1 MNLEVRINSELKDA
15 MKTGKKD
22 RLEALRSIR
31 AKILEFNKSGVG
43 RDMNEDDEIKLLK
56 SEAKKR
62 KDAIEMYE
70 KGGRDDLLNKEKFEL
85 SVIEEFLPEQLSDEE
100 IEAAVNKIIMQTQ
113 ASSMSDMG
121 KVMGLSMKELKGKA
135 DGNKVKEIVKEKLG

>member
-22 RLEALRSIR
+22 RLEALRSVR

-56 SEAKKR
+56 SEVKKR

-100 IEAAVNKIIMQTQ
+100 IEAAVNKVIMQTQ

-121 KVMGLSMKELKGKA
+121 KVMGPVMKELKGKA